1 VKFWTKI
8 LLGVIAL
15 VVVAIVCIKVFVN
28 ANTFRPAIEK
38 QITDTLGRNVKLG
51 NLSLAVFSGNLVAED
66 ISVADDSNFSSS
78 PFLTAKEV
86 RIGVSLRSLVFS
98 HQLNI
103 RRFEI
108 KSPQIAMIRAANGT
122 WNFSSIGRPAISV
135 AAGGVAANAPPGSS
149 QPAAPEISE
158 VSIGSIAIENG
169 HATITTL
176 PAHGPPTVYQHV
188 NLTAHDFSTAARI
201 PFDLKVDLPGGGNA
215 SVTGYLGPINREDA
229 ANSPIDAQISAKR
242 VDPVGA
248 GLLDPATGLSFLADA
263 EMKAKFDGQTLTTSG
278 TARIENLKLHKGA
291 PGVPKPLEIAFSGTH
306 RVKDNSGQIE
316 DAAVNIGDAKIHASG
331 TYRPVKPGA
340 EDMLLNFKVAGQD
353 LPIDQLQPLMT
364 AAAVHLPNNSTLK
377 GGTLS
382 MNMAVTGPTK
392 SLVITGPIALD
403 NTSLVGFDISSKI
416 HGIAAL
422 SGMKSGDTTHFDKL
436 RTNVRMTDAGVVAD
450 QIESVIEGMG
460 ELTGS
465 GTVSPADQ
473 LDFNLLVKVASA
485 NAVSKVGIGVITG
498 FSGNGV
504 PIHVTG
510 TTDEPYI
517 TANVGGGV
525 VKKTKSIT
533 SIFHKKN

>member
-1 VKFWTKI
+1 MKRWTKI
-8 LLGVIAL
+8 LLGVL
-15 VVVAIVCIKVFVN
+15 VLFVVAIVCIKLFVN

-51 NLSLAVFSGNLVAED
+51 DLSLAVFSGSLVAED
-66 ISVADDSNFSSS
+66 ISVGDDPNFSSS

-86 RIGVSLRSLVFS
+86 RIGVSLRPLIFS

-103 RRFEI
+103 RSFEI
-108 KSPQIAMIRAANGT
+108 NSPQIAMIRAANGT
-122 WNFSSIGRPAISV
+122 WNFSSIGRPPISV
-135 AAGGVAANAPPGSS
+135 GAGAVAANAPPGSS
-149 QPAAPEISE
+149 QPGTPQISE
-158 VSIGSIAIENG
+158 FSVGSVAIKDG
-169 HATITTL
+169 LATITSL

-188 NLTAHDFSTAARI
+188 NLTAHDFSTASRI
-201 PFDLKVDLPGGGNA
+201 PFDLKADLPGGGSA
-215 SVTGYLGPINREDA
+215 SVTGYLGPINRDDA
-229 ANSPIDAQISAKR
+229 ANIPIDAQISAKR

-248 GLLDPATGLSFLADA
+248 GLLDSTTGLSFLADA
-263 EMKAKFDGQTLTTSG
+263 GMKAKFDGQTLTTSG

-291 PGVPKPLEIAFSGTH
+291 PAVPKPLEITFSGTH

-316 DAAVNIGDAKIHASG
+316 EAAVKIGDVKINASG

-340 EDMLLNFKVAGQD
+340 EDMLLNFKVVGQS

-377 GGTLS
+377 GGTFS

-403 NTSLVGFDISSKI
+403 NTSLVGFNISSKI

-422 SGMKSGDTTHFDKL
+422 GSLKTGDTTHFDKL
-436 RTNVRMTDAGVVAD
+436 RANVRMTDAGVVAG

-465 GTVSPADQ
+465 GTVSPTDQ

-504 PIHVTG
+504 PIHVAG

-517 TANVGGGV
+517 TTTVEGGV